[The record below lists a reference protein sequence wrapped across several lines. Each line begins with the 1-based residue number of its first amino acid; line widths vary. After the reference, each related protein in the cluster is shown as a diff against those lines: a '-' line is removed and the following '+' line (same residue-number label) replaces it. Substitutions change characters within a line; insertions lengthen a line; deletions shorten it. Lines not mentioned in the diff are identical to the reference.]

1 MPMSKNYSALK
12 SILARVAATGTARR
26 VIFWF
31 FNGNYS
37 TVFLLHRAAGIY
49 DGINGH
55 DPRELERILIDLK
68 RRRFNLVS
76 LDQVVKAS
84 QGQGTLPSGSI
95 AFTMDDGYLDQIEVI
110 APIFV
115 KLEVPLTVFLITG
128 LVSSELWP
136 WDAKISWLIHQARQ
150 TSIEIPLGHHR
161 LNWPLGSHQEQLH
174 TRRELQSIGAAL
186 PGEKADHFLRV
197 LEAAVGIQIP
207 ETPPKEFS
215 PASWDQVRQLES
227 AGVRFAPHTH
237 SHRILSR
244 LPETEVRF
252 ELSRSLEIIM
262 EETRFGLP
270 VLAYPVGMEQHFG
283 LREMRLAESMG
294 FSAAF
299 AVCGDYVR
307 WGESKVASE
316 QRYCLKRFGFPN
328 STPAAFW
335 FVTGLE
341 ALRRPSTDLAGA
353 HSEDI
358 MNTDDFLG
366 QRQRPTRMSRRALL
380 RRLIGRLHLAL
391 GRFDNLRCID
401 AERIE
406 RFVFVCRGNVCRSP
420 YAEAAAKSLGLS
432 ATSCGVDVSHSAP
445 AESMAVRAALLRGKN
460 LSECMS
466 RSIFDVPLDSSDCLV
481 VMDSSHLPAARDV
494 AARVGCQVTLL
505 GLWRTPFVPEIAD
518 PYGRPL
524 QNFRQCFNEIDEALA
539 GLANRIEQSQGERA
553 KGGED
558 ERPNKRPDTT

>member
-1 MPMSKNYSALK
+1 MSKNYSALK

-26 VIFWF
+26 ALSRF
-31 FNGNYS
+31 FNGCT
-37 TVFLLHRAAGIY
+37 TVFLLHRAAGVY

-55 DPRELERILIDLK
+55 DLRELERILIDLK
-68 RRRFNLVS
+68 RYGFNLVS
-76 LDQVVKAS
+76 LQQVVEEA
-84 QGQGTLPSGSI
+84 QGKRELPSQSI
-95 AFTMDDGYLDQIEVI
+95 AFTMDDGYQDQIEFI

-174 TRRELQSIGAAL
+174 TCRELQAIGAAL
-186 PGEKADHFLRV
+186 QEEEIGHFLSI
-197 LEAAVGIQIP
+197 LEAAVEVQLP

-215 PASWDQVRQLES
+215 PASWDQIRQLES
-227 AGVRFAPHTH
+227 AGIQFAPHTH
-237 SHRILSR
+237 SHRILSQ

-299 AVCGDYVR
+299 AVCGDYAR

-316 QRYCLKRFGFPN
+316 QRYCLKRFGFPS

-341 ALRRPSTDLAGA
+341 ALRRPSTTLAGA
-353 HSEDI
+353 HSGHI

-366 QRQRPTRMSRRALL
+366 QSHRPTRMSRRALL
-380 RRLIGRLHLAL
+380 RRLVGRLHLAL
-391 GRFDNLRCID
+391 GRFDSLRCID

-420 YAEAAAKSLGLS
+420 YAEATAKSLGLS
-432 ATSCGVDVSHSAP
+432 ATSCGVDVSRSAP
-445 AESMAVRAALLRGKN
+445 AESMAVRAAFLRGKN

-481 VMDSSHLPAARDV
+481 AMDSSHLPVARDV
-494 AARVGCQVTLL
+494 AARVGCQTTLI

-524 QNFRQCFNEIDEALA
+524 QNFHQCFNEIDEALV
-539 GLANRIEQSQGERA
+539 GLVNWIKQYQEISA
-553 KGGED
+553 KD
-558 ERPNKRPDTT
+558 IQIA